1 MPNKPLKLGER
12 LKRLKKYGVITLK
25 RRGKG
30 SERILLLPNREG
42 DLKGLRFTIRVH
54 GNDTE
59 IYGPVIQAIL
69 RRFSID
75 ADEFWEE

>member
-1 MPNKPLKLGER
+1 VSNKPLKLGEL

-42 DLKGLRFTIRVH
+42 SLKGLRFTIRDH
-54 GNDTE
+54 GKDTE

-75 ADEFWEE
+75 TDEFWEE